1 MSATT
6 SGKFESCMNP
16 AEVGGRVAGVQLL
29 CGGFWPAKGHPANWL
44 ETHANTDHR
53 ARMQPTTPRR
63 LFGGAPRGRR
73 VAPPP
78 GSVEALKKLGP
89 VRHPPAT
96 ALLTALAVAQAE
108 PATVEA
114 LHLAVGTSDRGALYG
129 NLTAFAAIGL
139 VRRSFERNGTVRFEL
154 TLGRPR
160 RYLITCKK
168 TGRVIELD
176 AESTATV
183 RGALGGGPSG
193 HLARG
198 RQRGRA
204 LARVPRRAAKSAGG
218 CDKRDTVNSSS
229 GWLAV

>member
-1 MSATT
+1 
-6 SGKFESCMNP
+6 
-16 AEVGGRVAGVQLL
+16 
-29 CGGFWPAKGHPANWL
+29 
-44 ETHANTDHR
+44 
-53 ARMQPTTPRR
+53 MQPTNPRR
-63 LFGGAPRGRR
+63 LFGGAPRGPR

-78 GSVEALKKLGP
+78 GSVEALKSSGLNVTRP
-89 VRHPPAT
+89 RL
-96 ALLTALAVAQAE
+96 ALLTALAAQAE

-114 LHLAVGTSDRGALYG
+114 LHLAVGTSDRVTIYR

-183 RGALGGGPSG
+183 RGALE
-193 HLARG
+193 
-198 RQRGRA
+198 
-204 LARVPRRAAKSAGG
+204 AAHQAIWRAGG
-218 CDKRDTVNSSS
+218 SEVEHS
-229 GWLAV
+229 LEFHAVLPKAPAAPTNAIP